1 MEYLLSENS
10 PIDEHPKDIN
20 IILKKHQLAMIKK
33 CKLIENTENNYYGI
47 MNDKPATGKTYVIL
61 SLIYDS
67 LNKTNQK
74 KTNIIVVPQN
84 IYSQWVLSIETF
96 SNNLTYKKFISYENI
111 ISLYNDTNILFEN
124 DIILTT
130 SSYYHIIATTLNSL
144 DINVDRIFFDEIDS
158 ISNMIQVPI
167 KANFIWF
174 VSASFDKELL
184 GDYKYKIEYIE
195 LKNIT
200 CKCTNEFIDS
210 NIFLD
215 TPLRNYYLCKNI
227 YVDNILENIL
237 SEKEIN
243 GLNAMD
249 YTLYNKNFENQK
261 ASNEKEII
269 ELLLKNRKSLIE
281 FEKCK
286 LNDAQKKIIFY
297 EEFKNNYD
305 KNINDFSNNIQKLNI
320 LATLKE
326 KILYFISNFNKLTDF
341 YLEIR
346 NIDDKDGEN
355 IIKESRKTELK
366 TLHNIYENIL
376 ENLYNLNDVEFT
388 CKNYYEKKI
397 LSSSSNNL
405 IINLKQLIIMI
416 NSIYEI
422 LFKLKSII
430 IESNNEIIIQE
441 NKEYID
447 FHAFFIDTKN
457 YINEFINIF
466 NTFENTIICIDQ
478 LEIYNK
484 IINISNDIIIDN
496 ENKIKLI
503 YQRLVDY
510 KCCPICYEFF
520 NEAEI
525 INIYITPECCN
536 NKICESC
543 IDSWYKLGKTSCIF
557 CNTDNIYKDNLL
569 CYKNN
574 ENTENSENKENNIIN
589 DIKKVEKV
597 ENIQFEIKNYNKNI
611 FLKNFI
617 KSIKDV
623 DKKIIIFSDYPTIF
637 QYIEN
642 ICNENEIKYID
653 LEKGNIKDIDNSVR
667 EYKFG
672 NAKILLSNSSLFGCG
687 MNFENSTD
695 IIFVHKMNNEMQ
707 EQVIGRAQR
716 MGRKSRLNII
726 YLEYENESEFI
737 SKKKNIEI
745 FKNEHNSTKDLEEFY
760 NQKQCE
766 NLFNNLENIE
776 FDAENNLDFDNQNST
791 NIIGSYD
798 SSLLIPDEQITSST
812 IELSENYNN
821 YIDINLEQLIQNLN

>member
-10 PIDEHPKDIN
+10 SIDEHPKNIN
-20 IILKKHQLAMIKK
+20 IILKKHQLAMLKK
-33 CKLIENTENNYYGI
+33 CKLIENIENNYYGI

-61 SLIYDS
+61 SLIYES
-67 LNKTNQK
+67 LNKNNEK

-84 IYSQWVLSIETF
+84 IYSQWILSIETF
-96 SNNLTYKKFISYENI
+96 SSNLTYKKFINYENI

-144 DINVDRIFFDEIDS
+144 DINVDRIFFDEIDT

-174 VSASFDKELL
+174 ISASFDKELL

-195 LKNIT
+195 LNNIT

-210 NIFLD
+210 NIFLE
-215 TPLRNYYLCKNI
+215 TPLKNYYLCKNI

-237 SEKEIN
+237 TEKELT

-269 ELLLKNRKSLIE
+269 ELLLKNIKSLIE

-286 LNDAQKKIIFY
+286 LNDAEKKIIFY
-297 EEFKNNYD
+297 EEFKNNYN
-305 KNINDFSNNIQKLNI
+305 KNIDDFSNNIEKLNI
-320 LATLKE
+320 LTTFKE

-341 YLEIR
+341 YLEIK

-376 ENLYNLNDVEFT
+376 ENLYNLNDVEFI

-397 LSSSSNNL
+397 SSSSSNNL

-430 IESNNEIIIQE
+430 IETNNENILEE

-447 FHAFFIDTKN
+447 FHVFFIDIKN

-466 NTFENTIICIDQ
+466 NTFENTIICNDQ

-520 NEAEI
+520 NESEI
-525 INIYITPECCN
+525 INIYITSECCN

-543 IDSWYKLGKTSCIF
+543 IDAWYKLGKTSCIF

-574 ENTENSENKENNIIN
+574 ENNEKIENNIVD
-589 DIKKVEKV
+589 DIKEV
-597 ENIQFEIKNYNKNI
+597 ENVDNIKFESKNYNKNI

-617 KSIKDV
+617 KSIKDI

-726 YLEYENESEFI
+726 YLEYENESEFVN
-737 SKKKNIEI
+737 KKKHIEV

-776 FDAENNLDFDNQNST
+776 FNIENNLDFDNEDST
-791 NIIGSYD
+791 NAINNI
-798 SSLLIPDEQITSST
+798 LIEQI
-812 IELSENYNN
+812 IPLELSNENYNN
-821 YIDINLEQLIQNLN
+821 YIDINLEQLIESLN

>member
-10 PIDEHPKDIN
+10 SIDEHPKNIN
-20 IILKKHQLAMIKK
+20 IILKKHQLAMLKK
-33 CKLIENTENNYYGI
+33 CKLIENIENNYYGI

-61 SLIYDS
+61 SLIYES
-67 LNKTNQK
+67 LNKNNEK
-74 KTNIIVVPQN
+74 KINIIVVPQN
-84 IYSQWVLSIETF
+84 IYSQWILSIETF
-96 SNNLTYKKFISYENI
+96 SSNLTYKKFINYENI

-144 DINVDRIFFDEIDS
+144 DINVDRIFFDEIDT

-174 VSASFDKELL
+174 ISASFDKELL

-195 LKNIT
+195 LNNIT

-210 NIFLD
+210 NIFLE
-215 TPLRNYYLCKNI
+215 TPLKNYYLCKNI

-237 SEKEIN
+237 TEKELN

-249 YTLYNKNFENQK
+249 YTLYKKNFENQK

-286 LNDAQKKIIFY
+286 LNDAEKKIIFY
-297 EEFKNNYD
+297 EEFKNNYN
-305 KNINDFSNNIQKLNI
+305 KNIDDFSNNIEKLNI
-320 LATLKE
+320 LTTFKE

-341 YLEIR
+341 YLEIK

-376 ENLYNLNDVEFT
+376 ENLYNLNDVEFI

-397 LSSSSNNL
+397 SSSSSNNL

-430 IESNNEIIIQE
+430 IETNNENILEE

-447 FHAFFIDTKN
+447 FHVFFIDIKN

-466 NTFENTIICIDQ
+466 NTFENTIICNDQ

-520 NEAEI
+520 NESEI
-525 INIYITPECCN
+525 INIYITSECCN

-543 IDSWYKLGKTSCIF
+543 IDAWYKLGKTSCIF

-574 ENTENSENKENNIIN
+574 ENNEKIENNIVD
-589 DIKKVEKV
+589 DIKEV
-597 ENIQFEIKNYNKNI
+597 ENVDNIKFESKNYNKNI

-617 KSIKDV
+617 KSIKDI
-623 DKKIIIFSDYPTIF
+623 DKKVIIFSDYPTIF

-726 YLEYENESEFI
+726 YLEYENESEFVN
-737 SKKKNIEI
+737 KKKHIEV

-776 FDAENNLDFDNQNST
+776 FNIENNLDFDNEDST
-791 NIIGSYD
+791 NAINNI
-798 SSLLIPDEQITSST
+798 LIEQI
-812 IELSENYNN
+812 IPLELSNENYNN
-821 YIDINLEQLIQNLN
+821 YIDINLEQLIESLN

>member
-1 MEYLLSENS
+1 
-10 PIDEHPKDIN
+10 
-20 IILKKHQLAMIKK
+20 MI
-33 CKLIENTENNYYGI
+33 
-47 MNDKPATGKTYVIL
+47 
-61 SLIYDS
+61 
-67 LNKTNQK
+67 
-74 KTNIIVVPQN
+74 
-84 IYSQWVLSIETF
+84 
-96 SNNLTYKKFISYENI
+96 
-111 ISLYNDTNILFEN
+111 
-124 DIILTT
+124 
-130 SSYYHIIATTLNSL
+130 
-144 DINVDRIFFDEIDS
+144 
-158 ISNMIQVPI
+158 
-167 KANFIWF
+167 
-174 VSASFDKELL
+174 
-184 GDYKYKIEYIE
+184 
-195 LKNIT
+195 
-200 CKCTNEFIDS
+200 
-210 NIFLD
+210 
-215 TPLRNYYLCKNI
+215 
-227 YVDNILENIL
+227 
-237 SEKEIN
+237 
-243 GLNAMD
+243 
-249 YTLYNKNFENQK
+249 
-261 ASNEKEII
+261 
-269 ELLLKNRKSLIE
+269 
-281 FEKCK
+281 
-286 LNDAQKKIIFY
+286 
-297 EEFKNNYD
+297 
-305 KNINDFSNNIQKLNI
+305 
-320 LATLKE
+320 
-326 KILYFISNFNKLTDF
+326 ISNFNKLTDF
-341 YLEIR
+341 YLEIK

-376 ENLYNLNDVEFT
+376 ENLYNLNDVEFI

-397 LSSSSNNL
+397 SSSSSNNL

-430 IESNNEIIIQE
+430 IETNNENILEE

-447 FHAFFIDTKN
+447 FHVFFIDIKN

-466 NTFENTIICIDQ
+466 NTFENTIICNDQ

-520 NEAEI
+520 NESEI
-525 INIYITPECCN
+525 INIYITSECCN

-543 IDSWYKLGKTSCIF
+543 IDAWYKLGKTSCIF

-574 ENTENSENKENNIIN
+574 ENNEKIENNIVD
-589 DIKKVEKV
+589 DIKKVENV
-597 ENIQFEIKNYNKNI
+597 DNIKFESKNYNKNI

-617 KSIKDV
+617 KSIKDI

-726 YLEYENESEFI
+726 YLEYENESEFVN
-737 SKKKNIEI
+737 KKKHIEV

-776 FDAENNLDFDNQNST
+776 FNIENNLDFDNEDST
-791 NIIGSYD
+791 NAINNI
-798 SSLLIPDEQITSST
+798 LIEQI
-812 IELSENYNN
+812 IPLELSNENYNN
-821 YIDINLEQLIQNLN
+821 YIDINLEQLIESLN